1 MIWLAILAAFL
12 MGGTLGFFTCAI
24 LTTGKEYIY
33 TSRVVDLDQLSFS
46 ETRSSRMSLIP
57 AARRSDNE

>member
-1 MIWLAILAAFL
+1 MIWLAIVAALL
-12 MGGTLGFFTCAI
+12 MGFTIGFFACAI

-46 ETRSSRMSLIP
+46 EDELLG
-57 AARRSDNE
+57 